1 MVRVVSVAQEH
12 NHVDVRP
19 CLQAG
24 EDVKS
29 RISNMTEKITN
40 QPNYWVR
47 LKLYREMLERERG
60 QDIAFKTLPKHVTDK
75 RIRREIELRY
85 KRKEREEML

>member
-1 MVRVVSVAQEH
+1 MINNLLELGF
-12 NHVDVRP
+12 N
-19 CLQAG
+19 
-24 EDVKS
+24 
-29 RISNMTEKITN
+29 NMAEKITN

-85 KRKEREEML
+85 ERKEREEML

>member
-1 MVRVVSVAQEH
+1 MLTSSPHFREG
-12 NHVDVRP
+12 R
-19 CLQAG
+19 
-24 EDVKS
+24 KS
-29 RISNMTEKITN
+29 IELGFNNMAEKITN

>member
-1 MVRVVSVAQEH
+1 MIGNLFE
-12 NHVDVRP
+12 
-19 CLQAG
+19 LG
-24 EDVKS
+24 FK
-29 RISNMTEKITN
+29 IMTEKITN

-60 QDIAFKTLPKHVTDK
+60 YAIAVKTLPKHVTDK

>member
-1 MVRVVSVAQEH
+1 MLTSTPAFRQGRKSIEL
-12 NHVDVRP
+12 DVN
-19 CLQAG
+19 
-24 EDVKS
+24 
-29 RISNMTEKITN
+29 NMAEKITN

-60 QDIAFKTLPKHVTDK
+60 CDTTFKTLPKHVTDK

-85 KRKEREEML
+85 TRKERDEML

>member
-1 MVRVVSVAQEH
+1 MAKADSVAQEL
-12 NHVDVRP
+12 DRQQPRP
-19 CLQAG
+19 KGRGILAG
-24 EDVKS
+24 F
-29 RISNMTEKITN
+29 SNMTEKITN

-60 QDIAFKTLPKHVTDK
+60 YDIAFKTLPKHVTDK

>member
-1 MVRVVSVAQEH
+1 MINNLLELGF
-12 NHVDVRP
+12 N
-19 CLQAG
+19 
-24 EDVKS
+24 
-29 RISNMTEKITN
+29 NMAEKITN
-40 QPNYWVR
+40 QPNFWVR

-60 QDIAFKTLPKHVTDK
+60 YDIASKTLPKHVTDK

>member
-1 MVRVVSVAQEH
+1 
-12 NHVDVRP
+12 
-19 CLQAG
+19 
-24 EDVKS
+24 
-29 RISNMTEKITN
+29 MTEKITN

-60 QDIAFKTLPKHVTDK
+60 NDIAFKTLPKHVTGK
-75 RIRREIELRY
+75 RIRHEIELRY

>member
-1 MVRVVSVAQEH
+1 MA
-12 NHVDVRP
+12 
-19 CLQAG
+19 
-24 EDVKS
+24 
-29 RISNMTEKITN
+29 EKITN

-60 QDIAFKTLPKHVTDK
+60 CAMTVKTLPKYVTDK